1 MRDYITNG
9 GGPRSVVSSVNKLLP
24 GTLPTLDDLL
34 GRAPRAL
41 DPYPLDAR
49 LINEALWHAARDV
62 GASTG
67 EQRRPIHMRATRLR
81 ALSDWLKKEN
91 RGSSLAGSTAVSGT
105 STRFRK
111 TLRCSG
117 DRGRNR
123 TLMDGDLAI
132 LRNYL
137 QTVDADQ
144 ALGLQGREQSGLP
157 QWRAIRTLLSG
168 LRCQTSMAVLSHWF
182 T

>member
-117 DRGRNR
+117 DRVE
-123 TLMDGDLAI
+123 I
-132 LRNYL
+132 
-137 QTVDADQ
+137 
-144 ALGLQGREQSGLP
+144 E
-157 QWRAIRTLLSG
+157 
-168 LRCQTSMAVLSHWF
+168 H
-182 T
+182 